1 MTAKTKKKRNTFFWP
16 LLTYHSPP
24 EGVREAVDVL
34 VVLLLHDVDDERGE
48 DEAQEPDV
56 DGRDQFLERGRDC

>member
-1 MTAKTKKKRNTFFWP
+1 MTH
-16 LLTYHSPP
+16 HSPP

-56 DGRDQFLERGRDC
+56 DGRDQFLERGKRLLNRLKV